1 MANKKGGSTVS
12 AVWEIAK
19 PIAEELGLSIW
30 DIRYLKEGA
39 QWYLRVI
46 IDKEGGVGIIDCEN
60 M

>member
-30 DIRYLKEGA
+30 DIRYLKEVNSG
-39 QWYLRVI
+39 QSNVSTTLSV
-46 IDKEGGVGIIDCEN
+46 V
-60 M
+60 